1 MAGERPGGSDMGIG
15 RREAHNTLHGEQNM
29 ASENSGGGVGNV
41 LRDLGSAIS
50 ELFTGGKLAKDR
62 ELPVEV
68 LFSLIGFV
76 AKADSI
82 VTSHE
87 AELVN
92 TLMDEMDLPSGGRAL
107 ANEAFERGRLR
118 QIDLTREA
126 ERIKSLYPAGSS
138 ELLQWLDILIRV
150 ALADGR
156 LFPRERETLEKV
168 AAELGFSNDTLRLRL
183 AELGTH

>member
-1 MAGERPGGSDMGIG
+1 
-15 RREAHNTLHGEQNM
+15 M
-29 ASENSGGGVGNV
+29 ASDNTGSGVGGV
-41 LRDLGSAIS
+41 LRDLRSAIS
-50 ELFTGGKLAKDR
+50 ELFTGGKLSKDR
-62 ELPVEV
+62 EVPVEV
-68 LFSLIGFV
+68 LFSLIGYV

-92 TLMDEMDLPSGGRAL
+92 ALMDEQELPSGGRLL

-118 QIDLTREA
+118 QIDITLEA
-126 ERIKSLYPAGSS
+126 ERIKVLYPSGSS

-156 LFPRERETLEKV
+156 LFPREREALELI
-168 AAELGFSNDTLRLRL
+168 ATALGFSAETLRLRL
-183 AELGTH
+183 AEIGSIT

>member
-1 MAGERPGGSDMGIG
+1 M
-15 RREAHNTLHGEQNM
+15 T
-29 ASENSGGGVGNV
+29 SENTGSSMGGV
-41 LRDLGSAIS
+41 LRDLRSAIG

-62 ELPVEV
+62 EVPVDV
-68 LFSLIGFV
+68 LFSLIGYV

-92 TLMDEMDLPSGGRAL
+92 ALMDEYELPSGGRML

-118 QIDLTREA
+118 QIDITREA
-126 ERIKSLYPAGSS
+126 ERIKVLYPSGST

-156 LFPRERETLEKV
+156 LFPREREALELI
-168 AAELGFSNDTLRLRL
+168 ATALGFSAETLRLRL
-183 AELGTH
+183 AQIGSAT